1 MVTKEFLP
9 FLKTPKNPYYYG
21 SRKSTRQRRLNDG
34 PVWPCT
40 GALTSCTAANHRESI
55 CACRRDDLGVATVN
69 VTRKRRTTP
78 VRSIPAPRGRLRR
91 ATITTSEGCAQCVL
105 LMKQF

>member
-21 SRKSTRQRRLNDG
+21 SKNSHVRAALNDG

-40 GALTSCTAANHRESI
+40 GALNTCTAANHRESI
-55 CACRRDDLGVATVN
+55 SACRRDDLGVATVN
-69 VTRKRRTTP
+69 VTRKRRITP
-78 VRSIPAPRGRLRR
+78 VRSIPAPRGSACGERKSQPKKG
-91 ATITTSEGCAQCVL
+91 APSASS
-105 LMKQF
+105 